1 MGTNSVLKIPASRH
15 RLEATAPKFDT
26 QAYVEDD
33 LPPGSSGRHGG
44 SNGLSCPTFVSSLND
59 SNLLKGSLYP
69 DAALS
74 EYLPRCKVWGRS
86 TRGAIEDQSW
96 GFDMS
101 G

>member
-26 QAYVEDD
+26 QAHVGDD
-33 LPPGSSGRHGG
+33 LLPASSGQHGGG
-44 SNGLSCPTFVSSLND
+44 SNGPSCPTFVSSLND

-74 EYLPRCKVWGRS
+74 EYLPRCKVCLGLVS
-86 TRGAIEDQSW
+86 PGCVG
-96 GFDMS
+96 GFT
-101 G
+101 